1 MIVNP
6 CCAWQEHWLVL
17 SGAFKWIRRWGDYF
31 LIVQWLLLL
40 LLLKVPPVASVGAFD
55 CSTHPKP
62 MQMVKTSGVYKL
74 KELDISTGVYSD
86 IHTVILDTAV
96 DAGGVNPGEVVSRAR
111 AA

>member
-1 MIVNP
+1 MR
-6 CCAWQEHWLVL
+6 
-17 SGAFKWIRRWGDYF
+17 GF
-31 LIVQWLLLL
+31 LLL
-40 LLLKVPPVASVGAFD
+40 LLLKVAPVASVGAFD
-55 CSTHPKP
+55 CSTHPHP
-62 MQMVKTSGVYKL
+62 MQVVKQNGVYKL